1 MSHLNLGKLAG
12 DDLVPILQSLPSP
25 EDCNRL
31 YEAFKFRVHPV
42 VPICHLPNLEQT
54 MTEFWRDT
62 TITTSADTL
71 TLILSVVYCGL
82 VSINDERYA
91 DLVRSIFNSYERLLH
106 VLSFPNDISKATV
119 PLLQSYLIV
128 NTCRASQ
135 VEPLSS
141 FGFMS
146 SAVRV
151 AQALKL
157 NLERKSLSTVE
168 KEVQRR
174 IWWHLVYMDVEAALV
189 SGLPNLIHED
199 DYTTLMPCQL
209 DDASISD
216 TQNPVAGSLPVT
228 SPMMLAMHGRW
239 HWALQ
244 MRTWRK
250 RKPTREEFLEFEKT
264 VNDLLSK
271 VPPVDRDGWTHTY
284 LQLHLSRAVCSAAR
298 GFFEGQSVNHINCD
312 HKVLRS
318 GLRGSLCKRY

>member
-1 MSHLNLGKLAG
+1 MSRLNLGKLPG
-12 DDLVPILQSLPSP
+12 DDLLPILQSLPSP

-31 YEAFKFRVHPV
+31 YQAFKFRVHPV
-42 VPICHLPNLEQT
+42 VPICHLPSLEQT
-54 MTEFWRDT
+54 MTEFWGDT
-62 TITTSADTL
+62 AMTTSADTL
-71 TLILSVVYCGL
+71 TLILSVAYCGL
-82 VSINDERYA
+82 VSINDERYVN
-91 DLVRSIFNSYERLLH
+91 LTRSIFISYERLLD

-135 VEPLSS
+135 IEPLSS
-141 FGFMS
+141 FSFLS
-146 SAVRV
+146 SAVRI

-157 NLERKSLSTVE
+157 NLERKSLSTVV

-189 SGLPNLIHED
+189 SGLPNLIHDD
-199 DYTTLMPCQL
+199 DYTTYMPCQL
-209 DDASISD
+209 DDYSITD
-216 TQNPVAGSLPVT
+216 TQDPVAGSLSVT

-250 RKPTREEFLEFEKT
+250 RKPTLVEFQEFEKT

-271 VPPVDRDGWTHTY
+271 QAPVDNDGWSHTY
-284 LQLHLSRAVCSAAR
+284 LRLHLSRAVCSAAR
-298 GFFEGQSVNHINCD
+298 GFLGGQPVNRINCE
-312 HKVLRS
+312 HKVLRL
-318 GLRGSLCKRY
+318 GL

>member
-1 MSHLNLGKLAG
+1 MSRLHLETLPG
-12 DDLVPILQSLPSP
+12 DDLLPILKSLPSP

-31 YEAFKFRVHPV
+31 YQAFMSRVHPV
-42 VPICHLPNLEQT
+42 VPICHLPSLEHT
-54 MTEFWRDT
+54 MTKFWSDA

-71 TLILSVVYCGL
+71 ALILSVAYCGL
-82 VSINDERYA
+82 VGTNDERSA
-91 DLVRSIFNSYERLLH
+91 DFTRIIYNSYKQLLH
-106 VLSFPNDISKATV
+106 ILSFPDDISKATV

-135 VEPLSS
+135 IEPLSS
-141 FGFMS
+141 FGFLS

-157 NLERKSLSTVE
+157 NLERKSLSTVD

-174 IWWHLVYMDVEAALV
+174 IWWHLIYMDVEAALV

-209 DDASISD
+209 DDASIAD
-216 TQNPVAGSLPVT
+216 AQNLVADALPVT

-244 MRTWRK
+244 MRIWRK
-250 RKPTREEFLEFEKT
+250 RKPTREESHKFEET
-264 VNDLLSK
+264 VKDLLLK
-271 VPPVDRDGWTHTY
+271 EAPVDNDEWSHLY
-284 LQLHLSRAVCSAAR
+284 LQLHLSRAICSAAR
-298 GFFEGQSVNHINCD
+298 GFLAGQSVSRINCD
-312 HKVLRS
+312 HKVLR
-318 GLRGSLCKRY
+318 